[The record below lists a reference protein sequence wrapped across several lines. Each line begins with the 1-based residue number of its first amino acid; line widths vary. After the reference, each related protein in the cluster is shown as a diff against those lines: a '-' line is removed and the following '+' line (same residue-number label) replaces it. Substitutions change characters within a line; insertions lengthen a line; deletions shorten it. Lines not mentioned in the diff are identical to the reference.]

1 MPSKFTKLMRKDD
14 IIIKDTHRALWYEDG
29 VLVKILEAGRYEF
42 PRLKWYEHL
51 LPEQWRRRLPKIEL
65 ALVDIRE
72 RDLTIKGQE
81 ILTADKVAIRV
92 SIIVQFKVKNPQAAM
107 HEVESYSDRIY
118 GDVQLAARRSLASM
132 TLEEIL
138 TNRNKLSEDI
148 LQDVKESA
156 TTYGVAI
163 LRADVK
169 DLIFPGNLQE
179 IMNRVLAAERMS
191 EVQLV
196 EARTRAETQRLEAQ
210 SRFEMQRL
218 EVEAKSA
225 AQKLLAESEAETQ
238 RIQTEADILALRE
251 RAQAAEAYTSH
262 PALLRLRELDTLREL
277 AQTANARIYIGFDK
291 HMQSSGTNGDS
302 EK

>member
-1 MPSKFTKLMRKDD
+1 MPKND
-14 IIIKDTHRALWYEDG
+14 IIIKDTHRALLYQDG
-29 VLVKILEAGRYEF
+29 VLTKVLEAGRYDP
-42 PRLKWYEHL
+42 PRLKWYERL
-51 LPEQWRRRLPKIEL
+51 IPKPWRRRLPKTEL

-92 SIIVQFKVKNPQAAM
+92 SIIVQFKVRNPQAAL

-118 GDVQLAARRSLASM
+118 SDVQLAARRSLASM

-169 DLIFPGNLQE
+169 DLMFPGNLQE

-191 EVQLV
+191 QVQLV
-196 EARTRAETQRLEAQ
+196 EARTKAETQRLEAQ
-210 SRFEMQRL
+210 SRFETQRL
-218 EVEAKSA
+218 EAEANASA
-225 AQKLLAESEAETQ
+225 QRLRAQSEAESQ

-251 RAQAAEAYTSH
+251 RAQAAQAYSSH

-277 AQTANARIYIGFDK
+277 ARTANARIYIGFDK
-291 HMQSSGTNGDS
+291 HMPSVTTNGDP

>member
-1 MPSKFTKLMRKDD
+1 MAKTD
-14 IIIKDTHRALWYEDG
+14 IIIKDTHRALVYEDG
-29 VLVKILEAGRYEF
+29 VLVKVLEAGRYEP
-42 PRLKWYEHL
+42 PRLQWYERL
-51 LPEQWRRRLPKIEL
+51 IPKPWRRRLPKVEL

-92 SIIVQFKVKNPQAAM
+92 SIIVQFKVKNPQAAL

-118 GDVQLAARRSLASM
+118 SDVQLAARRSLASM

-148 LQDVKESA
+148 LQDVKETA

-191 EVQLV
+191 QVQLV
-196 EARTRAETQRLEAQ
+196 EARTKAETQKIDSQSRFETQRLEA
-210 SRFEMQRL
+210 
-218 EVEAKSA
+218 EANAS
-225 AQKLLAESEAETQ
+225 AQKLRAQSEAESQ

-251 RAQAAEAYTSH
+251 RAQAAEAYSSH

-277 AQTANARIYIGFDK
+277 ARTANARIYIGFDK
-291 HMQSSGTNGDS
+291 HLQTNGDS

>member
-1 MPSKFTKLMRKDD
+1 MPFKTTKTMRKDD
-14 IIIKDTHRALWYEDG
+14 IIIKDTHRGLLYEDG
-29 VLVKILEAGRYEF
+29 VLVRTLEAGRYEP
-42 PRLKWYEHL
+42 PRLKWYERL
-51 LPEQWRRRLPKIEL
+51 MPRAWRRRLPKIEL

-92 SIIVQFKVKNPQAAM
+92 SIIVQFKVKNPQAAL

-156 TTYGVAI
+156 TTYGVTI
-163 LRADVK
+163 VRADVK

-191 EVQLV
+191 QVQLV
-196 EARTRAETQRLEAQ
+196 EARTKAETQRLEAQ
-210 SRFEMQRL
+210 SRFETQRL
-218 EVEAKSA
+218 EAEANAS
-225 AQKLLAESEAETQ
+225 AQKLRAESEAESQ
-238 RIQTEADILALRE
+238 RIQTEADILALRQ

-277 AQTANARIYIGFDK
+277 ARTANARIYIGFDK
-291 HMQSSGTNGDS
+291 HMQSSANGGD